1 MSVPRTAGILKRYQL
16 CQDEVKNYF
25 EHFPKLAKEFPW
37 DVSISYMFAQV
48 ELAHNM
54 TIYCGIVK
62 LHRAEGNLVWQAVNN
77 QHITRPSFKEFF
89 KTVFGVNMK
98 KSISE
103 KIEEAE
109 KIRDKILHGKP
120 VSEELKRKA
129 VVDILDYAKNF
140 NQEIYR
146 IAGFKPFGSLRGFK
160 GRAQPLDK
168 STSRWILKGMGFN
181 F

>member
-1 MSVPRTAGILKRYQL
+1 MSVPRTAGILNRYKL
-16 CQDEVKNYF
+16 CPDEVKGYF

-37 DVSISYMFAQV
+37 DVAISYMFALV

-62 LHRAEGNLVWQAVNN
+62 LHRAEGNLVRKAVNN
-77 QHITRPSFKEFF
+77 QHITRPSFKEFY
-89 KTVFGVNMK
+89 KTVFGEDVK

-129 VVDILDYAKNF
+129 VVDILDYAQNF
-140 NQEIYR
+140 NKEIYR
-146 IAGFKPFGSLRGFK
+146 IAGFKPFGSVKGFK
-160 GRAQPLDK
+160 GRAQPLDR
-168 STSRWILKGMGFN
+168 STSRWILRGMGFSM
-181 F
+181 